1 MANFSKR
8 TWEKIS
14 SCLTNTLGN
23 KAKTVLLFGSQARGD
38 AKINSDIDIAILSD
52 SDISY
57 EISLLREELEELDI
71 APNVDVVDMSLASK
85 SLINNIKK
93 DGIAWEQLAK
103 DLD

>member
-57 EISLLREELEELDI
+57 EISLLREKLEELDI
-71 APNVDVVDMSLASK
+71 AQNVDVVDMSLASK

-93 DGIAWEQLAK
+93 DGIVWEQLAK

>member
-14 SCLTNTLGN
+14 DCLASTLGE
-23 KAKTVLLFGSQARGD
+23 KAKTILLFGSQARGD

-57 EISLLREELEELDI
+57 EISLLREKLEELDI
-71 APNVDVVDMSLASK
+71 AQNVDVVDMNLASK
-85 SLINNIKK
+85 RLIDNIKK
-93 DGIAWEQLAK
+93 DGIPWEQLAK